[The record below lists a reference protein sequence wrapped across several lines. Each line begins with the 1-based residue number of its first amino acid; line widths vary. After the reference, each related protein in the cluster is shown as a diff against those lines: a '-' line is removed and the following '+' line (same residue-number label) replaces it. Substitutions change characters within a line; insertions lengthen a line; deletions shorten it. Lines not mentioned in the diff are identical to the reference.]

1 MVVRLWTRG
10 ALSTPIVVA
19 ELASAMSPSFPLPSL
34 TPTKSERGLQMQ
46 QKRRRILSINIFEP
60 RKETLLMTYDSISR
74 QPTPLPVPQSE
85 QVLACL
91 NESCQALAVGSNRR
105 ARPPT
110 FIGLHFCLCILPCVF
125 R

>member
-34 TPTKSERGLQMQ
+34 TPTKSERGLQTQ

-91 NESCQALAVGSNRR
+91 NTSCQSLAVGSQRR
-105 ARPPT
+105 RRHATPSRLQ
-110 FIGLHFCLCILPCVF
+110 FVLV
-125 R
+125 